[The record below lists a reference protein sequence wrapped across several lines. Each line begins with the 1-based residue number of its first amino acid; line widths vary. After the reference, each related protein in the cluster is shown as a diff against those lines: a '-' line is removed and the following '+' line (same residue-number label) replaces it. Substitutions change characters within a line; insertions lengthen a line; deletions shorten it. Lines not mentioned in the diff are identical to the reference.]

1 MKKLIYLFLTVLIVA
16 CSSSDDDGNS
26 CDNNTKFVG
35 SWLYDD
41 GDEEEPSVYIFE
53 FNADGTGSSTETFDG
68 ESYTDLFTWCT
79 TSTQLTINGGTQEG
93 DVVEYDFITNDIL
106 RLIVSED
113 GFTIILN
120 RIVD

>member
-1 MKKLIYLFLTVLIVA
+1 MKKLVYLFLTVLIVA
-16 CSSSDDDGNS
+16 CSGSDDDGNS
-26 CDNNTKFVG
+26 CDNNAQFVG

-79 TSTQLTINGGTQEG
+79 TSTQFTFTFSSDTGVG
-93 DVVEYDFITNDIL
+93 EYDFITNDIL
-106 RLIVSED
+106 RLIDSED

>member
-1 MKKLIYLFLTVLIVA
+1 MKKLVYLFLTVLIVA
-16 CSSSDDDGNS
+16 CSGSDDDGNS

-68 ESYTDLFTWCT
+68 ESYTVLFTWCT
-79 TSTQLTINGGTQEG
+79 TSTQFTFTFSSDTGVG
-93 DVVEYDFITNDIL
+93 EYDFITNDIL
-106 RLIVSED
+106 RLIDSED